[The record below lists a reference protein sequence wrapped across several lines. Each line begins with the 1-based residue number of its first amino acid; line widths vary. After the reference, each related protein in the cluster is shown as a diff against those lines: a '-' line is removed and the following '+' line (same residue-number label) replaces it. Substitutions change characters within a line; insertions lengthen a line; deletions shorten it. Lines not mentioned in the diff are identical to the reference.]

1 MTAIDIVYSRY
12 CTERFPLPTEQQ
24 VAELEQRIGIR
35 LPDAYRHFLLKYNG
49 GFFNLPE
56 IAPVG
61 EGCPQDALNRLY
73 GIAAS
78 YPSAELAITGDLAIF
93 DDNDPP
99 KIIPIGFT
107 EMGGLIILD
116 TDSGDGNGEIY
127 LKQAWGDFY
136 WLAEDLEAFFAL
148 LGKPAAVLRSFGR

>member
-1 MTAIDIVYSRY
+1 MNNIDSAYARFSV
-12 CTERFPLPTEQQ
+12 ERPPLPTEQQ

-35 LPDAYRHFLLKYNG
+35 LPDAYRQFVLKYNG
-49 GFFNLPE
+49 GYFNSPE
-56 IAPVG
+56 ITPVG
-61 EGCPQDALNRLY
+61 EGCPFDALRILY
-73 GIAAS
+73 SIGASHWEGELGRPEGI
-78 YPSAELAITGDLAIF
+78 AIF

-136 WLAEDLEAFFAL
+136 WLAEDLEAFFGL
-148 LGKPAAVLRSFGR
+148 LRQPAST